1 MYDLQDLG
9 GSRMSNQSTSKPM
22 YEQIFDALREDITSL
37 KYKPGDRIPSEKELC
52 EQFNVS
58 RITSKKALELLTA
71 EGYIIRKPG
80 KGSFVSESMNTREG
94 VDLAITTPNLPLN
107 HGIKRQKKMLIGLVI
122 TTFDDSY
129 GTELIYG
136 MEQAS
141 REHDSYLIIRRSFG
155 IAAQEEETI
164 SQLLAMGVDGLI
176 IFPAQGEY
184 FSAEI
189 LKLVISKFP
198 FVLVDRYLK
207 GISASSISSDN
218 LQAAKEA
225 TNYLFDL
232 GHTHISFLTQPSI
245 NTTAIEERIEGFIQA
260 HAEKGI
266 VADREL
272 WLENI
277 TSTLP
282 NEFDPNTR
290 ERDIEIIQQHLKQ
303 HPEITALFAVEY
315 TIAQYAFE
323 AARRLALSVPED
335 ISIICFDSPTRND
348 SYQFTHIR
356 QNQLEIG
363 KQAFESVLKLHN
375 QEQVAG
381 RVMLHAPLVIGK
393 TTASPKTK

>member
-1 MYDLQDLG
+1 
-9 GSRMSNQSTSKPM
+9 MSNQSTSKPM

-80 KGSFVSESMNTREG
+80 KGSFVSESMSVREG
-94 VDLAITTPNLPLN
+94 VDPSNAALSLTTNQR
-107 HGIKRQKKMLIGLVI
+107 IKRQKKMLIGLVI
-122 TTFDDSY
+122 TNFDDSY
-129 GTELIYG
+129 GTELVYG
-136 MEQAS
+136 MEEAS

-155 IAAQEEETI
+155 IAAREEEAI
-164 SQLLAMGVDGLI
+164 SQLLAIGVDGLI

-225 TNYLFDL
+225 TNYLFEL
-232 GHTHISFLTQPSI
+232 GHTQISFLTQPSI

-266 VADREL
+266 VADRGL

-303 HPEITALFAVEY
+303 HPEITALFTVEY

-323 AARRLALSVPED
+323 AARRLGLSVPDD
-335 ISIICFDSPTRND
+335 ISIICFDSPRND

-363 KQAFESVLKLHN
+363 KRAIESVLKLHN

-393 TTASPKTK
+393 TTAAPKVKPV